1 MQNNM
6 EKNTQRG
13 MVKWAP
19 FKSLEEQ
26 ENYIRDAFNKE
37 KEIQMPLLLEDE
49 QEEINS
55 YLCSYRG
62 QLSIVSFY
70 ENKRI
75 VTIEGYIS
83 KIDVTERIIK
93 VGRKVIPLGMLL
105 KIKEKEQF

>member
-1 MQNNM
+1 MAKRKYIN
-6 EKNTQRG
+6 
-13 MVKWAP
+13 
-19 FKSLEEQ
+19 LEH
-26 ENYIRDAFNKE
+26 DAKKRKTCNRNKKGAKE

-83 KIDVTERIIK
+83 KIDVNERIIK

>member
-19 FKSLEEQ
+19 FYHSSLC
-26 ENYIRDAFNKE
+26 ILFH
-37 KEIQMPLLLEDE
+37 IILHVLLLLEDE

-83 KIDVTERIIK
+83 KIDVNERIIK